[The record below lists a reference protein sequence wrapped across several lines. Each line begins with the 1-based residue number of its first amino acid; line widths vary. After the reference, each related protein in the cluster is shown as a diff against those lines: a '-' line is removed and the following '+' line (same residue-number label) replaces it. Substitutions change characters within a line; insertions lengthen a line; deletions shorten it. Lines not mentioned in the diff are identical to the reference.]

1 MQLNYLVHLSHY
13 LELIYLYIK
22 EMDMRYGE
30 LKSLTIKCILC
41 LFRVWL
47 PIYHLNH
54 FIRGTISSII
64 KTNKSLVWILGC

>member
-1 MQLNYLVHLSHY
+1 
-13 LELIYLYIK
+13 
-22 EMDMRYGE
+22 MDMRYGE